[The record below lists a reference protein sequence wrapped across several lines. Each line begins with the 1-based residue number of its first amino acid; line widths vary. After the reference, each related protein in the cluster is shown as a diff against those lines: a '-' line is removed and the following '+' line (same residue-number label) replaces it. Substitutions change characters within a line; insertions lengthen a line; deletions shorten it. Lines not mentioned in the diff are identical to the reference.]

1 MINSGES
8 ELTISDGGAK
18 WKDGKVQESAPLTLD
33 SKVRLL
39 RHGIIRYMYVTNL
52 TGMVKQ

>member
-1 MINSGES
+1 MINSGEY

-18 WKDGKVQESAPLTLD
+18 WKDGKVQESAPLSLD

-39 RHGIIRYMYVTNL
+39 RHGIIRYMYV
-52 TGMVKQ
+52 